1 MMRKEDNMNT
11 ASGLRITMILLGI
24 AVTPVLLSSSSLGNQ
39 LSSGSLISVVL
50 LGGVILTLL
59 SAITISVGEK
69 ARLPTTVETATPVL
83 ISAIAAGADTSVWV

>member
-1 MMRKEDNMNT
+1 MRKKEENLNT
-11 ASGLRITMILLGI
+11 ASGLRIAMILLGI

-39 LSSGSLISVVL
+39 LSSSSLISVVL

-69 ARLPTTVETATPVL
+69 ARLPTYGIVKYSFGEKGPSPLTF
-83 ISAIAAGADTSVWV
+83 